1 MRFIPVSIALAFF
14 SGCAS
19 PALYDWGNYEQAAY
33 AYAKDPGEVERYI
46 ESLDEII
53 ADAEETNK
61 VPPGIYA
68 ERGYALL
75 SIGRRDAA
83 MEDFARERD
92 KWPESRKLMG
102 LLIEGPPEE
111 GRLNER
117 VLESQLG
124 AREPVSGEIAEPS
137 AESDGSDMAVDAQE
151 EPVADEVQQ

>member
-1 MRFIPVSIALAFF
+1 MRFIAVSIALAFL

-19 PALYDWGNYEQAAY
+19 TALYDWGNYEQAAY

-53 ADAEETNK
+53 AGAEETNK

-111 GRLNER
+111 SELSES

-124 AREPVSGEIAEPS
+124 TPESVSDEFADPS
-137 AESDGSDMAVDAQE
+137 AESEDSYPAVDTQE
-151 EPVADEVQQ
+151 EPVNDQVQQ